1 MFLKKSILVG
11 LGVTFGLLTT
21 GLVSQASSYKVH
33 QGDTV
38 SKIAQTYGTSI
49 NAIANENKLS
59 NPNVIYVGEELTIGE
74 KEAQQP
80 AKTVQQPV
88 EQNQQP
94 QQVQQAVQQ
103 PVQKPQQNQ
112 SQEVSQNNSQS
123 YSGGSDVSSVAQ
135 EMQSRTGVSAS
146 EWAQIIQRESNGEV
160 NATNASSGAHGLF
173 QSEHNPGST
182 VQSQINDAVQVYKSQ
197 GLSAW
202 SETR

>member
-21 GLVSQASSYKVH
+21 GLVSQASSYTVQ

-38 SKIAQTYGTSI
+38 SKIAQTYGTTI
-49 NAIANENKLS
+49 NAIANENQLS
-59 NPNVIYVGEELTIGE
+59 DPNVIYVGEELTIGE
-74 KEAQQP
+74 KEVQQSTQV
-80 AKTVQQPV
+80 AQQPV

-94 QQVQQAVQQ
+94 QQVQQ

-112 SQEVSQNNSQS
+112 SQEVSPNNNQN

-146 EWAQIIQRESNGEV
+146 EWTQIIQRESNGEV

-173 QSEHNPGST
+173 QSEHNPGNT

>member
-1 MFLKKSILVG
+1 MILKKSILVG

-21 GLVSQASSYKVH
+21 GLVSQASSYTVQ

-38 SKIAQTYGTSI
+38 SNIAQTYGTTI
-49 NAIANENKLS
+49 NAIANENQLS

-74 KEAQQP
+74 KEVQQSTQV
-80 AKTVQQPV
+80 AQQPV

-94 QQVQQAVQQ
+94 QQVQQ

-112 SQEVSQNNSQS
+112 SQEVSPNNNQN

-146 EWAQIIQRESNGEV
+146 EWTQIIQRESGGDPTAQNP
-160 NATNASSGAHGLF
+160 SSSAHGLF
-173 QSEHNPGST
+173 QQLGETSNN
-182 VQSQINDAVQVYKSQ
+182 VQTQINDAVSLYNKQQ
-197 GLSAW
+197 LGAW
-202 SETR
+202 AETK

>member
-1 MFLKKSILVG
+1 MILKKSILVG
-11 LGVTFGLLTT
+11 LGVTFGLSTT
-21 GLVSQASSYKVH
+21 GLVSQASSYTVQ

-49 NAIANENKLS
+49 NAIANENQLL
-59 NPNVIYVGEELTIGE
+59 NPNVIYVGEKLTIGE
-74 KEAQQP
+74 KETQQS
-80 AKTVQQPV
+80 TQTEQQPV
-88 EQNQQP
+88 EQSQQS
-94 QQVQQAVQQ
+94 QQVKQ
-103 PVQKPQQNQ
+103 PVQQPQQNQ
-112 SQEVSQNNSQS
+112 SQEVSQNNNQN

-146 EWAQIIQRESNGEV
+146 EWTQIIQRESNGEV

-173 QSEHNPGST
+173 QSMHNPGNT

>member
-21 GLVSQASSYKVH
+21 GLVSQASSYTVQ

-49 NAIANENKLS
+49 NAIAIANENQLS
-59 NPNVIYVGEELTIGE
+59 DPNVIYVGEELTIGE
-74 KEAQQP
+74 KEVPQSTQVA
-80 AKTVQQPV
+80 QQPV
-88 EQNQQP
+88 EQNQQS
-94 QQVQQAVQQ
+94 QQVQQ

-112 SQEVSQNNSQS
+112 SQEVSQNNNQN
-123 YSGGSDVSSVAQ
+123 YSGGSNISSVAQ

-146 EWAQIIQRESNGEV
+146 EWTQIIQRESNGEV
-160 NATNASSGAHGLF
+160 NVTNASSGAHGLF
-173 QSEHNPGST
+173 QSMHNPGST

>member
-21 GLVSQASSYKVH
+21 GLVSQASSYTVQ

-38 SKIAQTYGTSI
+38 SKIAQTYGTTI
-49 NAIANENKLS
+49 NAIANENQLS
-59 NPNVIYVGEELTIGE
+59 DPNVIYVGEELTIGE
-74 KEAQQP
+74 KEVQQSTQV
-80 AKTVQQPV
+80 AQQPV

-94 QQVQQAVQQ
+94 QQVQQ

-112 SQEVSQNNSQS
+112 SQEVSPNNSQN

-146 EWAQIIQRESNGEV
+146 EWTQIIQRESNGEV

-173 QSEHNPGST
+173 QSEHNPGNT

>member
-11 LGVTFGLLTT
+11 LGVAFGLLTT
-21 GLVSQASSYKVH
+21 GLASQASSYTVQ

-38 SKIAQTYGTSI
+38 LKIAQTYGTSI
-49 NAIANENKLS
+49 NAIVNENQLS

-74 KEAQQP
+74 KEVRQSTQVA
-80 AKTVQQPV
+80 QQPV

-94 QQVQQAVQQ
+94 QQVQQPAQQ
-103 PVQKPQQNQ
+103 PQQNQ
-112 SQEVSQNNSQS
+112 SQEVSQNNNQS
-123 YSGGSDVSSVAQ
+123 YSGGSNVSSVAQ

-146 EWAQIIQRESNGEV
+146 EWSQIIQRESNGEV

-173 QSEHNPGST
+173 QSEHNPGNT
-182 VQSQINDAVQVYKSQ
+182 IQSQINDAVQVYKSQ

>member
-21 GLVSQASSYKVH
+21 GLVSQASSYTVQ

-38 SKIAQTYGTSI
+38 SKIAQTYGTTI
-49 NAIANENKLS
+49 NAIANENQLS
-59 NPNVIYVGEELTIGE
+59 DPNVIYVGEELTIGE
-74 KEAQQP
+74 KE
-80 AKTVQQPV
+80 VQQSTQVAQLPV

-94 QQVQQAVQQ
+94 QQVQQ

-112 SQEVSQNNSQS
+112 SQEVSQNNNQN

-146 EWAQIIQRESNGEV
+146 EWTQIIQRESNGEV

-173 QSEHNPGST
+173 QSEHNPGNT

>member
-21 GLVSQASSYKVH
+21 GLVSQASSYTVQ

-38 SKIAQTYGTSI
+38 SKIAQTYGTTI
-49 NAIANENKLS
+49 NAIANENQLS
-59 NPNVIYVGEELTIGE
+59 DPNVIYVGEELTIGE
-74 KEAQQP
+74 KEVQQSTQV
-80 AKTVQQPV
+80 AQQPV

-94 QQVQQAVQQ
+94 QQVQQ

-112 SQEVSQNNSQS
+112 SQEVSQNNNQN

-146 EWAQIIQRESNGEV
+146 EWTQIIQRESNGEV

-173 QSEHNPGST
+173 QSEHNPGNT

>member
-21 GLVSQASSYKVH
+21 GLVSQASSYTVQ

-38 SKIAQTYGTSI
+38 SKIAQTYGTTI
-49 NAIANENKLS
+49 NAIANENQLS
-59 NPNVIYVGEELTIGE
+59 DPNVIYVGEELTIGE
-74 KEAQQP
+74 KEVQQSTQV
-80 AKTVQQPV
+80 AQQPV

-94 QQVQQAVQQ
+94 QQVQQ

-112 SQEVSQNNSQS
+112 SQEVSQNNNQN

-146 EWAQIIQRESNGEV
+146 EWETIINRESGGDPTAQNP
-160 NATNASSGAHGLF
+160 SSSAHGLF
-173 QSEHNPGST
+173 QQLGETSNN
-182 VQSQINDAVQVYKSQ
+182 VQTQINDAVSLYNKQQ
-197 GLSAW
+197 LGAW
-202 SETR
+202 AETK

>member
-21 GLVSQASSYKVH
+21 GLVSQASSYTVQ

-38 SKIAQTYGTSI
+38 SEIAQTYGTSI
-49 NAIANENKLS
+49 NAIVNENQLS
-59 NPNVIYVGEELTIGE
+59 NPNVVYVGEKLTIGE
-74 KEAQQP
+74 EETQQSTQ
-80 AKTVQQPV
+80 TVQQPV
-88 EQNQQP
+88 EQSQQS
-94 QQVQQAVQQ
+94 QQVKQ
-103 PVQKPQQNQ
+103 PVQQPQQNQ
-112 SQEVSQNNSQS
+112 SQEVSQNNNQN

-146 EWAQIIQRESNGEV
+146 EWTQIIQRESNGEV

-173 QSEHNPGST
+173 QSEHNPGNT
-182 VQSQINDAVQVYKSQ
+182 VQSQINDAVRVYKSQ

-202 SETR
+202 AETR

>member
-21 GLVSQASSYKVH
+21 GLASQASSYTVQ

-38 SKIAQTYGTSI
+38 LKIAQTYGTSI
-49 NAIANENKLS
+49 NAIVNENQLS

-74 KEAQQP
+74 KEVRQSTQVA
-80 AKTVQQPV
+80 QQPV

-94 QQVQQAVQQ
+94 QQVQQPAQQ
-103 PVQKPQQNQ
+103 PQQNQ
-112 SQEVSQNNSQS
+112 SQEVSQNNNQS
-123 YSGGSDVSSVAQ
+123 YSGGSNVSSVAQ

-146 EWAQIIQRESNGEV
+146 EWSQIIQRESNGEV

-173 QSEHNPGST
+173 QSEHNPGNT
-182 VQSQINDAVQVYKSQ
+182 IQSQINDAVQVYKSQ